1 MKDFFKNIQ
10 NLLIVVL
17 VIIILI
23 MRSCS
28 GNKNIP
34 EPKIITE
41 TIIEWDTVV
50 IEKTQYV
57 PKWRTKVT
65 TIHDTVLADVDT
77 AFILNDYYST
87 YAYTDTLSLDSLGSI
102 IINDTISKNS
112 ILFRDV
118 QPNIFIPTTTVTN
131 TSYLYKREF
140 FGGISIGGMIN
151 PVQNESP
158 INYVGGELMYVN
170 KKRNVYGFGLGVDNN
185 FLPIISG
192 RLYWKIG
199 K

>member
-1 MKDFFKNIQ
+1 LKDFFKNIQ
-10 NLLIVVL
+10 SLLIVVL
-17 VIIILI
+17 VVIILL

-28 GNKNIP
+28 GNKTIP

-41 TIIEWDTVV
+41 TVVKWDTVV
-50 IEKTQYV
+50 VEKTQYI

-65 TIHDTVLADVDT
+65 TIHDTVLANVDT

-102 IINDTISKNS
+102 VINDTISKNS

-118 QPNIFIPTTTVTN
+118 QPNIFIPTITVTN
-131 TSYLYKREF
+131 TSYIYQREF
-140 FGGISIGGMIN
+140 FGGISVGSSPTAI
-151 PVQNESP
+151 QNL
-158 INYVGGELMYVN
+158 NGEILFVN
-170 KKRNVYGFGLGVDNN
+170 KKRQAYGFGIGVNN
-185 FLPIISG
+185 EFTPIYTG

>member
-1 MKDFFKNIQ
+1 
-10 NLLIVVL
+10 
-17 VIIILI
+17 

-28 GNKNIP
+28 GNKTIP

-41 TIIEWDTVV
+41 TVVKWDTVV
-50 IEKTQYV
+50 VEKTQYI

-65 TIHDTVLADVDT
+65 TIHDTVLANVDT

-102 IINDTISKNS
+102 VINDTISKNS

-118 QPNIFIPTTTVTN
+118 QPNIFIPTITVTN
-131 TSYLYKREF
+131 TSYIYQREF
-140 FGGISIGGMIN
+140 FGGISVGSSPTAI
-151 PVQNESP
+151 QNL
-158 INYVGGELMYVN
+158 NGEILFVN
-170 KKRNVYGFGLGVDNN
+170 KKRQAYGFGIGVNN
-185 FLPIISG
+185 EFTPIYTG

>member
-17 VIIILI
+17 VVIILL
-23 MRSCS
+23 MRGCS
-28 GNKNIP
+28 RNKPIS

-41 TIIEWDTVV
+41 TIVKWDTLKIDSLV
-50 IEKTQYV
+50 YV

-65 TIHDTVLADVDT
+65 TIHDTVLANVDT
-77 AFILNDYYST
+77 AFILNDYYFT

-102 IINDTISKNS
+102 VINDTISRNS
-112 ILFRDV
+112 ILFRNV
-118 QPNIFIPTTTVTN
+118 QPNILIPTITITN
-131 TSYLYKREF
+131 TSYLYQREF
-140 FGGISIGGMIN
+140 FGGVSLGVSPTAIQNIN
-151 PVQNESP
+151 
-158 INYVGGELMYVN
+158 GEILFVN
-170 KKRNVYGFGLGVDNN
+170 KKRQAYGFGIGLNN
-185 FLPIISG
+185 EFAPIYTG

>member
-10 NLLIVVL
+10 SLLIVVL
-17 VIIILI
+17 VVIILL

-28 GNKNIP
+28 GNKTIP

-41 TIIEWDTVV
+41 TVVKWDTVV
-50 IEKTQYV
+50 VEKTQYI

-65 TIHDTVLADVDT
+65 TIHDTVLANVDT

-102 IINDTISKNS
+102 VINDTISKNS

-118 QPNIFIPTTTVTN
+118 QPNIFIPTITVTN
-131 TSYLYKREF
+131 TSYIYQREF
-140 FGGISIGGMIN
+140 FGGISVGSSPTAI
-151 PVQNESP
+151 QNL
-158 INYVGGELMYVN
+158 NGEILFVN
-170 KKRNVYGFGLGVDNN
+170 KKRQAYGFGIGVNN
-185 FLPIISG
+185 EFTPIYTG

>member
-10 NLLIVVL
+10 SLLIVVL
-17 VIIILI
+17 VVIILL

-28 GNKNIP
+28 GNKTIP

-41 TIIEWDTVV
+41 TVVKWDTVV
-50 IEKTQYV
+50 VEKTQYI

-65 TIHDTVLADVDT
+65 TIHDTVLANVDT

-102 IINDTISKNS
+102 VINDTISKNS
-112 ILFRDV
+112 ILFRNI
-118 QPNIFIPTTTVTN
+118 QSNIFIPTITVTN
-131 TSYLYKREF
+131 TSYIYQREF
-140 FGGISIGGMIN
+140 FGGISVGSSPTAI
-151 PVQNESP
+151 QNL
-158 INYVGGELMYVN
+158 NGEILFVN
-170 KKRNVYGFGLGVDNN
+170 KKRQAYGFGIGVNN
-185 FLPIISG
+185 EFTPIYTG

>member
-1 MKDFFKNIQ
+1 MIRISFTCVWIPKQRKN
-10 NLLIVVL
+10 
-17 VIIILI
+17 
-23 MRSCS
+23 
-28 GNKNIP
+28 
-34 EPKIITE
+34 
-41 TIIEWDTVV
+41 TVV

-118 QPNIFIPTTTVTN
+118 QPNIFIPTITVTN
-131 TSYLYKREF
+131 TSYLYQREF
-140 FGGISIGGMIN
+140 FGGVSIGGMIN

-158 INYVGGELMYVN
+158 INYISGELLYIN
-170 KKRNVYGFGLGVDNN
+170 KKRNVYGFGLGVDAD
-185 FLPIISG
+185 FLPILSG
-192 RLYWKIG
+192 RMYWKLSKWYAKG
-199 K
+199 YKNVS

>member
-17 VIIILI
+17 VVIILL
-23 MRSCS
+23 MRGCS
-28 GNKNIP
+28 RNKPIS

-41 TIIEWDTVV
+41 TIVKWDTLKIDSLV
-50 IEKTQYV
+50 YV

-65 TIHDTVLADVDT
+65 TIHDTVLANVDT

-118 QPNIFIPTTTVTN
+118 QPNIFIPTITVTN
-131 TSYLYKREF
+131 TSYIHQREF
-140 FGGISIGGMIN
+140 FGGVSLGVSPTAIQNIN
-151 PVQNESP
+151 
-158 INYVGGELMYVN
+158 GEILFVN
-170 KKRNVYGFGLGVDNN
+170 KKRQAYGFGIGLNN
-185 FLPIISG
+185 EFSPIYTG

>member
-1 MKDFFKNIQ
+1 
-10 NLLIVVL
+10 
-17 VIIILI
+17 

-131 TSYLYKREF
+131 TVYLNRREF
-140 FGGISIGGMIN
+140 YGGISLTGQPTQLDFIN
-151 PVQNESP
+151 
-158 INYVGGELMYVN
+158 GELLYRG
-170 KKRNVYGFGLGVDNN
+170 KKRNAYGIGAGINNQLEPVYTVKM
-185 FLPIISG
+185 
-192 RLYWKIG
+192 YWRIG

>member
-1 MKDFFKNIQ
+1 
-10 NLLIVVL
+10 
-17 VIIILI
+17 
-23 MRSCS
+23 MRGCS
-28 GNKNIP
+28 RNKPIS

-41 TIIEWDTVV
+41 TIVKWDTLKIDSLV
-50 IEKTQYV
+50 YV

-65 TIHDTVLADVDT
+65 TIHDTVLANVDT

-118 QPNIFIPTTTVTN
+118 QPNIFIPTITVTN
-131 TSYLYKREF
+131 TSYIHQREF
-140 FGGISIGGMIN
+140 FGGVSLGVSPTAIQNIN
-151 PVQNESP
+151 
-158 INYVGGELMYVN
+158 GEILFVN
-170 KKRNVYGFGLGVDNN
+170 KKRQAYGFGIGLNN
-185 FLPIISG
+185 EFSPIYTG